1 MITTTRFL
9 CFVSLKKNPISSS
22 YVSMVLVMMDSFWIN
37 LWNSTQP
44 FLFHNITV
52 PSVYLYGQRFLC
64 FFFFSSYMCVCVC
77 VSYAKFIWFC
87 NNFSFFSVF
96 ICFLFFVFECVS
108 IDFIIIDHRWTKNTN
123 KIVDHQ
129 WKNWIKIKGNLNL
142 NLSNSKKKFIKEVMT
157 MRNRVFHQI
166 YPKL

>member
-52 PSVYLYGQRFLC
+52 PSVNLYVPVFFL
-64 FFFFSSYMCVCVC
+64 FFFF
-77 VSYAKFIWFC
+77 VS
-87 NNFSFFSVF
+87 SVF
-96 ICFLFFVFECVS
+96 VIVFRMPNSFGSVIIFPFFLFLYVFCSLCLNVFQS
-108 IDFIIIDHRWTKNTN
+108 ILLSSIIDEQKTQTKSSIINEKTEL
-123 KIVDHQ
+123 KSKVI
-129 WKNWIKIKGNLNL
+129 WIWI
-142 NLSNSKKKFIKEVMT
+142 
-157 MRNRVFHQI
+157 
-166 YPKL
+166 